1 MRKINFSA
9 GPSTLPLEILEQAQ
23 KELCDYQGKGYSIME
38 IFTAQKYLKKCIL
51 EHKRKLK
58 TLRVK

>member
-23 KELCDYQGKGYSIME
+23 K
-38 IFTAQKYLKKCIL
+38 
-51 EHKRKLK
+51 
-58 TLRVK
+58 

>member
-23 KELCDYQGKGYSIME
+23 KELCDYQGRGYSIME
-38 IFTAQKYLKKCIL
+38 ISHRTKVFEEVHL

-58 TLRVK
+58 NFTG

>member
-23 KELCDYQGKGYSIME
+23 
-38 IFTAQKYLKKCIL
+38 
-51 EHKRKLK
+51 
-58 TLRVK
+58 

>member
-23 KELCDYQGKGYSIME
+23 KNSVIIRVGV
-38 IFTAQKYLKKCIL
+38 IL
-51 EHKRKLK
+51 
-58 TLRVK
+58 